1 MSIKNI
7 NSHKYLTEF
16 LSFTKQDG
24 DKVEYGCVKEN
35 LDEQWSNALR
45 LAGINRDVIAVG
57 NWTWW
62 DVCIPENSASTSME
76 IIYARNVIDTNTRR
90 FDIGD
95 WVRTSPLVR
104 FSNNCLFETN
114 STVYVLVGKGTRKT
128 VDTESILSLR

>member
-1 MSIKNI
+1 MCIKNYK
-7 NSHKYLTEF
+7 HLTEF

-24 DKVEYGCVKEN
+24 DKVDYGCSKED
-35 LDEQWSNALR
+35 LDKQWSHALR
-45 LAGINRDVIAVG
+45 LAGINRDVIAVT

-62 DVCIPENSASTSME
+62 DVCTQGNSNSIPIE
-76 IIYARNVIDTNTRR
+76 IIYAREVVNTNTRR

-114 STVYVLVGKGTRKT
+114 STVYILVGKGTRKI
-128 VDTESILSLR
+128 VDAESILSLR

>member
-1 MSIKNI
+1 MSII
-7 NSHKYLTEF
+7 NSKNDKSLTEL

-24 DKVEYGCVKEN
+24 AEVEYGCPKED
-35 LDEQWSNALR
+35 LDKQWSHAVL
-45 LAGINRDVIAVG
+45 LAGLNRDVIAFE

-62 DVCIPENSASTSME
+62 DVYMMENTTSAPME
-76 IIYARNVIDTNTRR
+76 IIYARNVINTNTRR

-114 STVYVLVGKGTRKT
+114 STVYVLVGNGTRKT
-128 VDTESILSLR
+128 VNAESILSLR